1 MACSRRVPRSTT
13 RSNESSVLVFRF
25 PVDASMVII
34 IVRIK
39 LYYQPI
45 RIVQRSNL
53 SFAIFFFNIFLPPT
67 LISNKRSI
75 KFFSFFFIFSREKNE
90 NNLNDFKTH
99 FNRVEIFEYL
109 NMFGKYRKW
118 TEEEIF

>member
-1 MACSRRVPRSTT
+1 
-13 RSNESSVLVFRF
+13 
-25 PVDASMVII
+25 MVII

-109 NMFGKYRKW
+109 NMFGKY
-118 TEEEIF
+118 